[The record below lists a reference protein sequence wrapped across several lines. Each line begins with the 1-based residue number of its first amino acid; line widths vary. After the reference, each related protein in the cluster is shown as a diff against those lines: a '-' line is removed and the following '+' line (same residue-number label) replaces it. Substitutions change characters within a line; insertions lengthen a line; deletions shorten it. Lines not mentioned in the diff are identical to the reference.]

1 MLGRVTCRPPFDAV
15 AWRVNALPP
24 ALLRWDSMDLAWG
37 GIMELTLNTEEQ
49 ELLLSILDRRHEE
62 LVNEIVHTDHRE
74 FKQELRKDERLLN
87 SLLRRVRE
95 AATQDL
101 HV

>member
-1 MLGRVTCRPPFDAV
+1 
-15 AWRVNALPP
+15 
-24 ALLRWDSMDLAWG
+24 
-37 GIMELTLNTEEQ
+37 MELTLNAEEQ

-87 SLLRRVRE
+87 SLLTRVRE
-95 AATQDL
+95 AATQEL